1 MEWLLTVLG
10 LIVGLAVGGAVAWVM
25 ATRRATARAESELLA
40 ANAQAAEAAS
50 EAMAGAER
58 RQEQALALADAQHDA
73 RLSQATAELESRIA
87 AADAQ
92 GAGLRDQL
100 VAIQEEIKARRERDQ
115 AESAVLK
122 AIAPVKDT
130 IDKMQ
135 SRVEQLETQRAEQ
148 HAALT
153 QQLADTRLAGEQIR
167 QSAAQLREVMK
178 STNQRGRWGELQLRS
193 VAEAAGMFDR
203 VNFETQESIEVNGAR
218 YRPDMIVNLP
228 GGKTIAVDSKVPFAA
243 YLDAAEIP
251 ITASEAELARRDL
264 LLKDHVKAVR
274 AHVDALS
281 GKRYWSGLENTPEMV
296 VAFIPSES
304 LLGAAL
310 EADPDVLEYAFSKHV
325 ALASP
330 VTLFSVL
337 KAIAVSWTHEEM
349 SKEAQEVFEVS
360 RTLYE
365 RLVTLAERVDKLGR
379 SLTTSVKDYN
389 EFVGTLERSVL
400 PQARKIAKTSPSKVL
415 PSVVELDANV
425 RELTGSDLTQQ
436 LSLKALDFEIDI
448 EDVD

>member
-1 MEWLLTVLG
+1 MEWLLAVIALILG
-10 LIVGLAVGGAVAWVM
+10 AGVGALVAWRVNSRL
-25 ATRRATARAESELLA
+25 AAARAATALAEAGER
-40 ANAQAAEAAS
+40 AAEAA
-50 EAMAGAER
+50 ALAAQQ
-58 RQEQALALADAQHDA
+58 QEHALALAEAQHA
-73 RLSQATAELESRIA
+73 GRIAEATGELESRLA
-87 AADAQ
+87 AAGAQ
-92 GAGLRDQL
+92 AEGLRAQ
-100 VAIQEEIKARRERDQ
+100 VAALQTELQARQQREQ
-115 AESAVLK
+115 AENAVLK

-167 QSAAQLREVMK
+167 QSAAQLREVMR
-178 STNQRGRWGELQLRS
+178 SNNQRGRWGELQLRS
-193 VAEAAGMFDR
+193 VAEAAGMLDR
-203 VNFETQESIEVNGAR
+203 VNFETQESIEVNGKR
-218 YRPDMIVNLP
+218 FRPDMVVHLP

-251 ITASEAELARRDL
+251 ITASEAELARRDG
-264 LLKDHVKAVR
+264 LLKEHVR
-274 AHVDALS
+274 AMRAHIDALS
-281 GKRYWSGLENTPEMV
+281 GKSYWSGLENTPEMV

-310 EADPDVLEYAFSKHV
+310 EADPDILEYAFGKHV

-349 SKEAQEVFEVS
+349 SREAQEVFEVS

-379 SLTTSVKDYN
+379 SLKSSVKDYN
-389 EFVGTLERSVL
+389 DFVGTLERSVI
-400 PQARKIAKTSPSKVL
+400 PQARKIAKTSPTKAL
-415 PSVVELDANV
+415 PAVGELEANV

-436 LSLKALDFEIDI
+436 LRELEFEVADG
-448 EDVD
+448 D